1 MEHWPLNVPSNS
13 SDSVVLWTAMVLSQ
27 LSPVTSASSP
37 WLRIVGSVCHWAGDP
52 RMFQLPCLSWVLKTH
67 VFLECLSQLSQPHH
81 CTQWFYISLRA
92 GWFYEVVILALD
104 CVFTFF
110 FSLLPAAREKSCKSY
125 WKKADPTPVCAVI
138 PWECG
143 GHPGCVPIHTRRSLL
158 WASKGSAGRQWE
170 LAKGTAPV
178 HQWELLAC
186 SLAEA
191 SFKDGSV
198 NGEGIWVSVGL

>member
-104 CVFTFF
+104 CVFTFSF
-110 FSLLPAAREKSCKSY
+110 YCCLQPKRKTANLTERKLIQLLSVLWSHGNVVVTQ
-125 WKKADPTPVCAVI
+125 DVFLSI
-138 PWECG
+138 PG
-143 GHPGCVPIHTRRSLL
+143 GPCS
-158 WASKGSAGRQWE
+158 
-170 LAKGTAPV
+170 
-178 HQWELLAC
+178 ELLREV
-186 SLAEA
+186 LG
-191 SFKDGSV
+191 GSG
-198 NGEGIWVSVGL
+198 NWPKGLPQCISGSC